1 MSYRHDIHLDKNFD
15 RAAFAAAVID
25 IRTLI
30 RRSEIEIVGPSGR
43 PDSLPV
49 VEEFRIAL
57 NGVNHNCVCGSSEPE
72 VSTAAPASVALMTD
86 GGAMRARVSLLTSG
100 R

>member
-1 MSYRHDIHLDKNFD
+1 MSYCHDIFLDKEFD
-15 RAAFAAAVID
+15 RAAFAAATRD

-30 RRSEIEIVGPSGR
+30 RRSEVEVVGQSGR
-43 PDSLPV
+43 PNSLPV

-72 VSTAAPASVALMTD
+72 IRPRCTASTAMIPYGPSGTGSD
-86 GGAMRARVSLLTSG
+86 PRVN
-100 R
+100 